1 MAIALLLLLV
11 IPIVFLQRAQ
21 NAEARGRASMT
32 ASVSTFRSSALVFGF
47 AFLYVPI
54 LSLIVYSFNKSRLVT
69 VWGGFSTQWYGR
81 LFDNQQILDAAW
93 LSLQDR
99 GDQRDRRG
107 RSSARSRDS
116 RSRASASFRGRTLF
130 SGMTTAPLV
139 MPEVITGLSLLLL
152 FVAMEQLFGWP
163 AGRGVTT
170 ITIAHMT
177 LTMAYVT
184 VIVQSRLSTLDDSLE
199 EAAMDLGARP
209 AKIFFVITLPI
220 IAPALVSGWLLAFT
234 ISLDDLVIS
243 SFVSGPGS
251 STLPMVIFSKVRL
264 GVSPDINA
272 LASIMVLLVTVGVV
286 IAGIVMSRQEKRRQ
300 RDMQMA
306 AGGK

>member
-1 MAIALLLLLV
+1 MSRKVPLFRL
-11 IPIVFLQRAQ
+11 
-21 NAEARGRASMT
+21 
-32 ASVSTFRSSALVFGF
+32 SVLVFGF
-47 AFLYVPI
+47 AFLYIPI

-69 VWGGFSTQWYGR
+69 VWAGFSTEWYGR
-81 LFDNQQILDAAW
+81 LFENEQILGAAW
-93 LSLQDR
+93 LSLKIAAINAT
-99 GDQRDRRG
+99 GAVILG
-107 RSSARSRDS
+107 TLAGLALARFGQ
-116 RSRASASFRGRTLF
+116 FRGRTIL
-130 SGMTTAPLV
+130 SSMTTAPLV

-177 LTMAYVT
+177 FTMAYVT
-184 VIVQSRLSTLDDSLE
+184 VIVQSRLATMDDSLE

-209 AKIFFVITLPI
+209 AKVFFLITLPI
-220 IAPALVSGWLLAFT
+220 IAPALLSGWLLAFT
-234 ISLDDLVIS
+234 ISLDDLVIA
-243 SFVSGPGS
+243 SFVAGPGS

-272 LASIMVLLVTVGVV
+272 LASIMVLLVTIGVV
-286 IAGIVMSRQEKRRQ
+286 VAGFLMSRQEKARQ

-306 AGGK
+306 IAANQ

>member
-1 MAIALLLLLV
+1 MNTR
-11 IPIVFLQRAQ
+11 IPIFR
-21 NAEARGRASMT
+21 T
-32 ASVSTFRSSALVFGF
+32 ASLVLGF
-47 AFLYVPI
+47 AFLYIPI
-54 LSLIVYSFNKSRLVT
+54 LSLVVYSFNKSRLVT

-81 LFDNQQILDAAW
+81 LFQNEQILDAAW
-93 LSLQDR
+93 LSLKIAATTATGATILGTLAGLTLAR
-99 GDQRDRRG
+99 FGAFKG
-107 RSSARSRDS
+107 RA
-116 RSRASASFRGRTLF
+116 LL

-152 FVAMEQLFGWP
+152 FVALEQLIGWP
-163 AGRGVTT
+163 QGRGQTT
-170 ITIAHMT
+170 IVIAHIT

-220 IAPALVSGWLLAFT
+220 IAPALISGWLLAFT
-234 ISLDDLVIS
+234 ISLDDLVIT

-272 LASIMVLLVTVGVV
+272 LASIMVLIVTIGVV
-286 IAGIVMSRQEKRRQ
+286 IAGVMLSRQEKRRQ
-300 RDMQMA
+300 KDMALA
-306 AGGK
+306 AGTSTK